1 MIIVKPSYQILS
13 RIEPKDQLQL
23 IEKIGRVCYKSEDKI
38 DSSGESAKKLIG
50 NLLKWKHEAVI
61 EHSFLSVKF
70 VCDRGVTHELVRHR
84 IASFAQEST
93 RYCNYA
99 NAKFGNQIS
108 VIEPYFYKK
117 DPKRYEI
124 WKKAMEDAEKAYFD
138 LIEQGS
144 TPQEARSVLPN
155 SLKTE
160 ITITTNFREWR
171 NIFRLRCAPDAHPQ
185 ARELLIPLLKELQKE
200 IPLIFDDIKYEEVK

>member
-1 MIIVKPSYQILS
+1 MKIVKPSFEILS
-13 RIEPKDQLQL
+13 VVDPLQQLQL

-38 DSSGESAKKLIG
+38 TPDGESAKKLIS

-99 NAKFGNQIS
+99 GDKFGNQIT
-108 VIEPYFYKK
+108 VIEPYFYKNNEA
-117 DPKRYEI
+117 RYAS
-124 WKKAMEDAEKAYFD
+124 WKAACEAAEKAYFD
-138 LIEQGS
+138 LLASGS

-160 ITITTNFREWR
+160 ITISANFREWR
-171 NIFRLRCAPDAHPQ
+171 QILKLRCAPDAHPQ
-185 ARELLIPLLKELQKE
+185 ARELLIPLLKELQKR
-200 IPLIFDDIKYEEVK
+200 IPLIFDDIQYKEI

>member
-1 MIIVKPSYQILS
+1 MIIVKPSYKILTE
-13 RIEPKDQLQL
+13 IDGKKELQH
-23 IEKIGRVCYKSEDKI
+23 IEKIARVCYKSEDKI
-38 DSSGESAKKLIG
+38 DQSGESAKKMVG
-50 NLLKWKHEAVI
+50 ALLLRGHEAMI

-70 VCDRGVTHELVRHR
+70 IIDRGITHELVRHR

-99 NAKFGNQIS
+99 GDKFSNQIT

-117 DPKRYEI
+117 DPIKYEV
-124 WKKAMEDAEKAYFD
+124 WKKAMEEAERAYFT
-138 LIEQGS
+138 LLQSGS

-160 ITITTNFREWR
+160 ITISANYREWR
-171 NIFRLRCAPDAHPQ
+171 NIFKLRCAPDAHPQ
-185 ARELLIPLLKELQKE
+185 CREILIPLLKELQSK
-200 IPLIFDDIKYEEVK
+200 IPLIFDGIKIGEIK

>member
-1 MIIVKPSYQILS
+1 MRIIKPSYVILS
-13 RIEPKDQLQL
+13 KVDPLEQLQL
-23 IEKIGRVCYKSEDKI
+23 IEKVGRVCYKSEDKM
-38 DSSGESAKKLIG
+38 DTTGESAKRLIT
-50 NLLKWKHEAVI
+50 NLIKCHHEAVI

-70 VCDRGVTHELVRHR
+70 ICDRGVTHELVRHR

-99 NAKFGNQIS
+99 KDKFGNQIT
-108 VIEPYFYKK
+108 VIEPYFYKQ

-124 WKKAMEDAEKAYFD
+124 WKKAMEDCEKAYFD
-138 LIEQGS
+138 LLASGS

-160 ITITTNFREWR
+160 ITISANFREWR
-171 NIFRLRCAPDAHPQ
+171 NILKLRCAKDAHPQ
-185 ARELLIPLLKELQKE
+185 ARELLIPLLKELKAR
-200 IPLIFDDIKYEEVK
+200 IPLIFDDIDCGE

>member
-1 MIIVKPSYQILS
+1 M
-13 RIEPKDQLQL
+13 
-23 IEKIGRVCYKSEDKI
+23 
-38 DSSGESAKKLIG
+38 
-50 NLLKWKHEAVI
+50 

-99 NAKFGNQIS
+99 NEKFGKQIT

-117 DPKRYEI
+117 DPKRYKV

-138 LIEQGS
+138 LLAQGS

-160 ITITTNFREWR
+160 ITISANFRE
-171 NIFRLRCAPDAHPQ
+171 
-185 ARELLIPLLKELQKE
+185 
-200 IPLIFDDIKYEEVK
+200 

>member
-1 MIIVKPSYQILS
+1 MRIVKPSYVILS
-13 RIEPKDQLQL
+13 KVDPIEQLQL

-38 DSSGESAKKLIG
+38 DKTGESAKKLIG
-50 NLLKWKHEAVI
+50 NLIKWKHEAVI

-70 VCDRGVTHELVRHR
+70 ICDRGVTHELVRHR

-99 NAKFGNQIS
+99 FDKFGNQIT
-108 VIEPYFYKK
+108 VIEPYFYKE
-117 DPKRYEI
+117 DPKRYAI
-124 WKKAMEDAEKAYFD
+124 WKKAMEDAEKAYFE
-138 LIEQGS
+138 LLASGS

-160 ITITTNFREWR
+160 ITISANFREWR
-171 NIFRLRCAPDAHPQ
+171 NILKLRCARDAHPQ
-185 ARELLIPLLKELQKE
+185 ARELLIPLLKELKKT
-200 IPLIFDDIKYEEVK
+200 IPLIFDDIDCGE

>member
-1 MIIVKPSYQILS
+1 MIIVKPSYKILS
-13 RIEPKDQLQL
+13 KIDPIYDLQL

-38 DSSGESAKKLIG
+38 DKTGESAKKLIS
-50 NLLKWKHEAVI
+50 NLIKWKHEAVI

-84 IASFAQEST
+84 LASFAQEST

-99 NAKFGNQIS
+99 GEKFGKQIS
-108 VIEPYFYKK
+108 VIEPYFYK
-117 DPKRYEI
+117 DQPERYEI
-124 WKKAMEDAEKAYFD
+124 WKKSMEQAEQAYFD
-138 LIEQGS
+138 LLAQGS

-160 ITITTNFREWR
+160 ITISANFREWR
-171 NIFRLRCAPDAHPQ
+171 QILKLRCAPDAHPQ
-185 ARELLIPLLKELQKE
+185 ARELLIPLLKELQEK
-200 IPLIFDDIKYEEVK
+200 IPLIFDDIQYKDVK